1 LTIEESGQADFGFLK
16 FDLALADMRNAMGAV
31 QGAML
36 LQAMRIGDLGIAAI
50 PCEVFAETAPA
61 IKQQS
66 IQEKFMVTLEFGRIL
81 ANSRPGGPQPSK

>member
-1 LTIEESGQADFGFLK
+1 
-16 FDLALADMRNAMGAV
+16 
-31 QGAML
+31 
-36 LQAMRIGDLGIAAI
+36 MRIGDLGIAAI